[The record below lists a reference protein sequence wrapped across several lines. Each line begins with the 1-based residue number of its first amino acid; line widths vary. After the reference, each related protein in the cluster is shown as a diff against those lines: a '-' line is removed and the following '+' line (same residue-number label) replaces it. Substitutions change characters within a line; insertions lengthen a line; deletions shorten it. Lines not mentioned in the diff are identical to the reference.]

1 MNIFTATVNY
11 QNEENST
18 FNQVIGVFTTQVKA
32 NDAIEDFV
40 EGILLQ
46 EYPDCHNI
54 DKQITS
60 SQLDSSLV

>member
-1 MNIFTATVNY
+1 MNIFIATVNF
-11 QNEENST
+11 QNEEGATFSQMLGAFST
-18 FNQVIGVFTTQVKA
+18 RAKA
-32 NDAIEDFV
+32 DEAIEDFV

-60 SQLDSSLV
+60 SQLDNSLI